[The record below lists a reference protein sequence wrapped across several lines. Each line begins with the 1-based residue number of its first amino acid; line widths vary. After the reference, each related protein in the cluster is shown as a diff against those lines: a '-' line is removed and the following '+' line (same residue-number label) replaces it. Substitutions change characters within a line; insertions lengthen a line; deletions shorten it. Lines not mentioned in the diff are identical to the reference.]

1 MVDSTSFS
9 DLLLAIVAARTG
21 PTNSLPCT
29 SHHNSCIAPHLPLS
43 STMADQGVLDCQ
55 HRRDAGAMPPSLCF
69 GAAPHELFA
78 QQLALGS
85 IFKHLVILSC
95 LRGLPTAS
103 VGSPVLFLAP
113 TLLLVQVLHGL
124 LP

>member
-21 PTNSLPCT
+21 PTNFLPCT
-29 SHHNSCIAPHLPLS
+29 SHHNSTCIAPHLPLP

-78 QQLALGS
+78 QQLALCS
-85 IFKHLVILSC
+85 IFKHLVILSG

-113 TLLLVQVLHGL
+113 TLLPGL

>member
-21 PTNSLPCT
+21 PTNFLPCT
-29 SHHNSCIAPHLPLS
+29 SHHNSCIAPHLPLP

-78 QQLALGS
+78 QELALCS

-103 VGSPVLFLAP
+103 VGSPVLFLACTNTAP
-113 TLLLVQVLHGL
+113 SPSPGL